1 MADGLSITS
10 GVVALVDFAFKSS
23 TVLYGTIRDFQSQ
36 DKNVHAL
43 KNDLADLRGVLKS
56 LAETVNNNSNINF
69 DTLKLPL
76 LRCGKTCEEYYR
88 QGPAEPHSSP
98 LHRCTRGNSW
108 IGSETGY
115 GLTIP
120 NRSLNGAGEACK
132 EMFLR

>member
-1 MADGLSITS
+1 MTQRVLPLSSCSLDNSHQLTGAINDPCGANCLTH
-10 GVVALVDFAFKSS
+10 

-56 LAETVNNNSNINF
+56 LTETVNNNSNINF

-88 QGPAEPHSSP
+88 QASFFSTP
-98 LHRCTRGNSW
+98 
-108 IGSETGY
+108 
-115 GLTIP
+115 
-120 NRSLNGAGEACK
+120 SLNP
-132 EMFLR
+132 R